1 MVAQQRRRLKGGE
14 TCRAVDSAEIGS
26 IATFLGV
33 DSTHKVGRSL
43 VSRKI
48 LVHTNLI
55 DQTLMQPSRD
65 SVSGYSPNIQTEI
78 PKKKNVFSSCTARE
92 QNRRNDNV

>member
-33 DSTHKVGRSL
+33 DSTHTVGRGL

-48 LVHTNLI
+48 LV
-55 DQTLMQPSRD
+55 QT
-65 SVSGYSPNIQTEI
+65 
-78 PKKKNVFSSCTARE
+78 
-92 QNRRNDNV
+92 